1 MIALTMENAPQ
12 STRLVL
18 WGIILA
24 NFIRNFAY
32 QVNEIVMARFIPV
45 ELNGDSSVY
54 GLVVGVFS
62 FSQFLFMI
70 PLAKWSDQVGR
81 RNILILC
88 YATFSL
94 GMFLFS
100 FVQTL
105 QELIIFRF
113 IHGSGAYAG
122 VVMALINDIFPEG
135 QRGKPIAL
143 FTAGLGLGALG
154 GAAFGGLILTTFGFR
169 RSFLFMS
176 LLSLSSIIFVL
187 FMIPAGKAIS
197 VKIAQAAQEPLKNNK
212 SCPQPVSFRELVKI
226 KPYLFGFLLAGV
238 ANFCFQGM
246 LSFLIFMLMNFFP
259 VPESQA
265 PLFLLPIMVLYI
277 IIVILFGRK
286 EATHRLIKL
295 GLAFLSVGNILFFFL
310 GINSSV
316 WLFIAISSLAGIGF
330 GLLLPSLDNFV
341 SNTVPPSMK
350 GEALGAFKSFAFFC
364 SIFGSI
370 FTGYIGSR
378 FTITSPFIF
387 LGLIMLIS
395 LIISMILLPTLS
407 PAITKPEGHQ

>member
-1 MIALTMENAPQ
+1 MENAPQ

-18 WGIILA
+18 WGILLA

-70 PLAKWSDQVGR
+70 PLAKWSDRVGR
-81 RNILILC
+81 RNVLILC

-122 VVMALINDIFPEG
+122 VIMALINDIFPEG

-154 GAAFGGLILTTFGFR
+154 GR
-169 RSFLFMS
+169 
-176 LLSLSSIIFVL
+176 
-187 FMIPAGKAIS
+187 
-197 VKIAQAAQEPLKNNK
+197 
-212 SCPQPVSFRELVKI
+212 
-226 KPYLFGFLLAGV
+226 
-238 ANFCFQGM
+238 
-246 LSFLIFMLMNFFP
+246 
-259 VPESQA
+259 
-265 PLFLLPIMVLYI
+265 
-277 IIVILFGRK
+277 
-286 EATHRLIKL
+286 
-295 GLAFLSVGNILFFFL
+295 
-310 GINSSV
+310 
-316 WLFIAISSLAGIGF
+316 
-330 GLLLPSLDNFV
+330 PSGD
-341 SNTVPPSMK
+341 
-350 GEALGAFKSFAFFC
+350 
-364 SIFGSI
+364 
-370 FTGYIGSR
+370 
-378 FTITSPFIF
+378 
-387 LGLIMLIS
+387 
-395 LIISMILLPTLS
+395 
-407 PAITKPEGHQ
+407 